1 MSDDTPETGKHGQ
14 GPVGGEKLRA
24 ARRQNDISIGEIA
37 KELHIDEPKVRS
49 LERNEYDLLGAPV
62 FAKGYL
68 RKYAA
73 LVGVPID
80 DIMSDYYEMTRSA
93 VIPPVVGPRRPVER
107 QINLVP
113 WLSGGMLVLLVAA
126 VGYWWFAVR
135 PEQLTS
141 VAAPAG
147 LAPFTRDAVQEA
159 PPTAPVAMPSGNDEA
174 QPAEAAG
181 DAGAPPVEESAATAQ
196 PAVVTDDEAYV
207 PTPGATQV
215 ELQLAFTGDCWT
227 EVSDASGRRL
237 YYALGHEGQVVH
249 LSGDAPLRVI
259 LGNAQN
265 VEIEVDGEPRPIPA
279 SARRGRLARLN
290 IASR

>member
-1 MSDDTPETGKHGQ
+1 MRDDTPDTGKDVQ
-14 GPVGGEKLRA
+14 EPVGGEKLRA
-24 ARRQNDISIGEIA
+24 ARRQNDISIAEIA

-49 LERNEYDLLGAPV
+49 LERNEYELLGAPV

-80 DIMSDYYEMTRSA
+80 DVMSDYYEMTRSA
-93 VIPPVVGPRRPVER
+93 VIPPIVGPRRPVQR
-107 QINLVP
+107 QMNLLP
-113 WLSGGMLVLLVAA
+113 WLSGGILVLLVVAA
-126 VGYWWFAVR
+126 AYWWFALR
-135 PEQLTS
+135 PDQPTTE
-141 VAAPAG
+141 AAPAG
-147 LAPFTRDAVQEA
+147 LAPFSRDADQEAPVSVPPAEEA
-159 PPTAPVAMPSGNDEA
+159 PPT
-174 QPAEAAG
+174 EAAG
-181 DAGAPPVEESAATAQ
+181 DAGAPPVEEAAATPQ
-196 PAVVTDDEAYV
+196 PAVVTEDEAYV

-237 YYALGHEGQVVH
+237 YYALGQEGKVVQ

-259 LGNAQN
+259 LGNAEN
-265 VEIEVDGEPRPIPA
+265 VEIEVDGEPRPIPD
-279 SARRGRLARLN
+279 SARRGKLARLN